1 MLYKIFNGVPHRFE
15 HGSSV
20 PDLKYTG
27 DIVMAID
34 PSKTNCAVV
43 IGDPGG
49 EVIMIVEMSGNNWK
63 AGPVI
68 PTTEY
73 CSEIREFISRLIEP
87 ANLVRVGMEQAIT
100 KKGMEHHHS
109 NMVLTEIRA
118 AFLGLFWE
126 KYQLTK
132 QQVEVNN
139 WTWKRAI
146 LPEGYRS
153 PFEKGSMRYFW
164 QYLHDNTYIH
174 YFEDDVTDCMCIYKY
189 LILNTQGSY
198 RIVCCE
204 EESIHNPYT
213 LTIMP
218 SWADELNYRQF
229 AYNNSYNVE
238 TNATYFA
245 NRSKKCGIAV
255 VRATNLSL
263 ADIYKYASGF
273 MEIPQT
279 DLVRLVV
286 QV

>member
-15 HGSSV
+15 RGSSV

-87 ANLVRVGMEQAIT
+87 ANLVRVGIEQAIT

-255 VRATNLSL
+255 MRATNLSL